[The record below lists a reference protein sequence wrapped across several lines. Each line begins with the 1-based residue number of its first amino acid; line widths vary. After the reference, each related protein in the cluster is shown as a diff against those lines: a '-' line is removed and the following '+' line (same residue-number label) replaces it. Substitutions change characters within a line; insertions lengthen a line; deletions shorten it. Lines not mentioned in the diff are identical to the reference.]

1 MTDERTRTD
10 EHTTA
15 LRQALSAL
23 ADGEADAAAAASVT
37 SSWRDDAALRGRWH
51 AYQVIGDVLRS
62 DELAACRGDAAFLR
76 RLRERLE
83 REPVVFAPADVQ
95 PAAEPAQTVVAMGGA
110 RTPRARIRRWA
121 PPAAVAAGFVA
132 VAGALTVLRTPDV
145 PAPGREAQLAAA
157 LQPAP
162 QAAQLAAVA
171 APQLVGPV
179 AGPEVLASRDLPAD
193 VPANVLI
200 RDARIDEY
208 LAAHKQFGGSSA
220 LGLPSG
226 FLRSATYQGP
236 GSVAPASR

>member
-10 EHTTA
+10 DQTMA
-15 LRQALSAL
+15 LRQSLSAL
-23 ADGEADAAAAASVT
+23 ADGEADAATAASVT
-37 SSWRDDAALRGRWH
+37 SSWRDDAAVRGRWH
-51 AYQVIGDVLRS
+51 AYQLIGDVLRS
-62 DELAACRGDAAFLR
+62 DELAACGGDAAFVR

-83 REPVVFAPADVQ
+83 REPVVFAPAAV
-95 PAAEPAQTVVAMGGA
+95 PAAAEPAPAVRAAGGA
-110 RTPRARIRRWA
+110 RTARARVRRWA

-132 VAGALTVLRTPDV
+132 VAGALTVLRTPDA
-145 PAPGREAQLAAA
+145 PAPAREAQLAAA
-157 LQPAP
+157 PQPAL
-162 QAAQLAAVA
+162 QAAQLAPTA

-179 AGPEVLASRDLPAD
+179 AGPEVLAARSMPAD

-200 RDARIDEY
+200 RDARIDAY